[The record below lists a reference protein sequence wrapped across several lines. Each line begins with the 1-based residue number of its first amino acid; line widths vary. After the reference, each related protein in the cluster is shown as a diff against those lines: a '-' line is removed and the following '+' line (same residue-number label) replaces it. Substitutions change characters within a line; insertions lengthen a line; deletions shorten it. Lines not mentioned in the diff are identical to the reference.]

1 MHFNFKDWLLQSMPM
16 IQRSHLHPAFISAFL
31 EGPASLG
38 HDPKNILEQC
48 DVDTRALTDEEY
60 AINLTAFNRL
70 IDYVWKLLDDEG
82 GGFYTRPMKPGSFAM
97 GCHASITTPNLRK
110 ALLRQARYTSLLQIG
125 IESTL
130 EEKGEE
136 AIVTY
141 FVENAKDLNPAF
153 IITTLFII
161 RIRWASWIID
171 KPLLLERIHMT
182 CDKPPWGELFDDIF
196 PCRHYFNQPSNCIVF
211 NKRFL
216 DMPNAQTPQTL
227 SDFLAHA
234 PQGLLTHYQSDN
246 SLTATVQRMLQ
257 NEDAIERLSFE
268 TVADRLHTTT
278 QTLRR
283 RLKEEGN
290 TYQEIKDTVRRDM
303 AVYHLVKLNTPI
315 NEIVTLMGFSEP
327 SAFNRAFKKWTGMTP
342 GHYREHH
349 QPTPA

>member
-1 MHFNFKDWLLQSMPM
+1 
-16 IQRSHLHPAFISAFL
+16 
-31 EGPASLG
+31 
-38 HDPKNILEQC
+38 
-48 DVDTRALTDEEY
+48 
-60 AINLTAFNRL
+60 
-70 IDYVWKLLDDEG
+70 
-82 GGFYTRPMKPGSFAM
+82 
-97 GCHASITTPNLRK
+97 
-110 ALLRQARYTSLLQIG
+110 
-125 IESTL
+125 
-130 EEKGEE
+130 
-136 AIVTY
+136 
-141 FVENAKDLNPAF
+141 
-153 IITTLFII
+153 
-161 RIRWASWIID
+161 
-171 KPLLLERIHMT
+171 
-182 CDKPPWGELFDDIF
+182 
-196 PCRHYFNQPSNCIVF
+196 VF

-227 SDFLAHA
+227 SEFLADA

-268 TVADRLHTTT
+268 TVAERLHTTT

>member
-1 MHFNFKDWLLQSMPM
+1 MSK
-16 IQRSHLHPAFISAFL
+16 RSHLHPAFLSAFL
-31 EGPASLG
+31 QGPASLG
-38 HDPKNILEQC
+38 HEPQTILEQC
-48 DVDTRALTDEEY
+48 DIDSRALTDDAY
-60 AINLTAFNRL
+60 AISLSTFNEL
-70 IDYVWKLLDDEG
+70 IGFVWRLLDDEG
-82 GGFYTRPMKPGSFAM
+82 GGFYSRPMKPGAFAM

-110 ALLRQARYTSLLQIG
+110 ALLRQGRYHSLLQIG
-125 IESTL
+125 IDSKL

-136 AIVTY
+136 AILTY
-141 FVENAKDLNPAF
+141 ALENPKDLDPAF

-161 RIRWASWIID
+161 RIRWASWFID

-182 CDKPPWGELFDDIF
+182 CDKPEWGDLFDDIF
-196 PCRHYFNQPSNCIVF
+196 PCRHYFNQPSNAIVF

-227 SDFLAHA
+227 SEFLAGA

-268 TVADRLHTTT
+268 TVAERLHTTT

-349 QPTPA
+349 QPSPA